1 MTDINV
7 KIGLHKEKWI
17 VDLQLNCIVGLQ
29 KMIDYSP
36 HTKYTA
42 QKIQDKVTRGAY
54 FYSSFSIDDGIG
66 STTNIKKL
74 IEKLT
79 LRYDL
84 NLTSRQRNYRLK
96 TGKPI
101 ADLIV
106 QDVIYENRW
115 QFILLITTPNS
126 HKHSKQI
133 SPPNEEQKQIGK
145 DKIFEIE
152 ELSFSRE
159 NIIAETD
166 LIHNYFND
174 DEAFQFVMSKPYLE
188 LDFAGCSAELIRMT
202 HKKYKSNSDKF
213 YKTPSKPFS
222 WTWRWKK
229 EVIAKKK
236 SDLVSIINRYV
247 SQTNKVKPIEDLV
260 KWQSYFQTYAVFR
273 GMRQQVGRLYALGKL
288 FLYSRS
294 KQRWDDQNLPTLKL
308 YFLPRLELYAES
320 YEEYCLRREIYTNF
334 DLELPR
340 YISLTLDMDKVIN
353 FVDKMEKK
361 QHS

>member
-1 MTDINV
+1 
-7 KIGLHKEKWI
+7 
-17 VDLQLNCIVGLQ
+17 
-29 KMIDYSP
+29 MIDYSP

-54 FYSSFSIDDGIG
+54 FYSSFSIDNGIG

-79 LRYDL
+79 DRYDL

-106 QDVIYENRW
+106 QDVMYENRW
-115 QFILLITTPNS
+115 LFILLITTPNS
-126 HKHSKQI
+126 HKHSKQPI
-133 SPPNEEQKQIGK
+133 HSTEQQKQFGK
-145 DKIFEIE
+145 DKIIEIE

-159 NIIAETD
+159 LIIAETD
-166 LIHNYFND
+166 LVHDYFKD
-174 DEAFQFVMSKPYLE
+174 GEVLKFVMSKPYLE
-188 LDFAGCSAELIRMT
+188 LDFAGCSAELVRMT

-213 YKTPSKPFS
+213 YKMPSKPFS

-229 EVIAKKK
+229 EVVAKKK
-236 SDLVSIINRYV
+236 MDLVNIINRYV
-247 SQTNKVKPIEDLV
+247 SQTNKAKPIEDLV

-273 GMRQQVGRLYALGKL
+273 GMRQQVGRLYTLGKL

-294 KQRWDDQNLPTLKL
+294 KKRWDDENLPNLKL
-308 YFLPRLELYAES
+308 YFLPRLGLYAEN
-320 YEEYCLRREIYTNF
+320 YDEYFLRREIYINY
-334 DLELPR
+334 DVELPR
-340 YISLTLDMDKVIN
+340 RLAQNCDWTEIDNFLTNIVSHDVN
-353 FVDKMEKK
+353 F
-361 QHS
+361 

>member
-1 MTDINV
+1 
-7 KIGLHKEKWI
+7 
-17 VDLQLNCIVGLQ
+17 
-29 KMIDYSP
+29 MIDYSP
-36 HTKYTA
+36 HTKYAA

-54 FYSSFSIDDGIG
+54 FYSLFSIDDGIG

-126 HKHSKQI
+126 HKHSKQPI
-133 SPPNEEQKQIGK
+133 HSTEQQKQIGK
-145 DKIFEIE
+145 DKIFEMD
-152 ELSFSRE
+152 ELAFSRE
-159 NIIAETD
+159 HILAETD
-166 LIHNYFND
+166 LIHSYFND
-174 DEAFQFVMSKPYLE
+174 DEALKFVMSKPYLE
-188 LDFAGCSAELIRMT
+188 LDFAGCSAELVRMT

-213 YKTPSKPFS
+213 YRTPSKPFS

-229 EVIAKKK
+229 DVIAKKK
-236 SDLVSIINRYV
+236 TDLVNIINRYV
-247 SQTNKVKPIEDLV
+247 SQTNKTKSIEDLIA
-260 KWQSYFQTYAVFR
+260 WQSYFQSFAVFR

-288 FLYSRS
+288 FLYSRG
-294 KQRWDDQNLPTLKL
+294 KQRWDDSNLPILKL
-308 YFLPRLELYAES
+308 YFVPRYKTYADS
-320 YEEYCLRREIYTNF
+320 FEEYEIRREVYKNF
-334 DLELPR
+334 GREIPREISIKKDLDLLVKF
-340 YISLTLDMDKVIN
+340 IDGLD
-353 FVDKMEKK
+353 
-361 QHS
+361 

>member
-1 MTDINV
+1 
-7 KIGLHKEKWI
+7 
-17 VDLQLNCIVGLQ
+17 
-29 KMIDYSP
+29 MIDYSP

-54 FYSSFSIDDGIG
+54 FYSSFSIDDGIS

-74 IEKLT
+74 IDKLT
-79 LRYDL
+79 VRYDL
-84 NLTSRQRNYRLK
+84 NLTSRQRNHRLK

-126 HKHSKQI
+126 HRHSKQPI
-133 SPPNEEQKQIGK
+133 HSTEQQKQIGK

-159 NIIAETD
+159 NILTETS
-166 LIHNYFND
+166 LIHDYFND
-174 DEAFQFVMSKPYLE
+174 DEVLKFVMSKSYLE
-188 LDFAGCSAELIRMT
+188 LDFAGCSAELVRMT

-213 YKTPSKPFS
+213 YRTPSKPFS

-229 EVIAKKK
+229 DVIAKKK
-236 SDLVSIINRYV
+236 TDLVSIINRYV
-247 SQTNKVKPIEDLV
+247 SQTNKSNAIEDLV

-273 GMRQQVGRLYALGKL
+273 GMRQQVGRLYTLGKL
-288 FLYSRS
+288 FLYSRG
-294 KQRWDDQNLPTLKL
+294 KQRWDDSNLPTLKL
-308 YFLPRLELYAES
+308 YFAPRYETYAEI
-320 YEEYCLRREIYTNF
+320 YDEYCLRREIYINF
-334 DLELPR
+334 NSELPR
-340 YISLTLDMDKVIN
+340 QLACKPDWSEIQQYLDQLED
-353 FVDKMEKK
+353 
-361 QHS
+361 

>member
-1 MTDINV
+1 
-7 KIGLHKEKWI
+7 
-17 VDLQLNCIVGLQ
+17 
-29 KMIDYSP
+29 MIDYSP

-126 HKHSKQI
+126 HRHSKQPI
-133 SPPNEEQKQIGK
+133 HATEQLKQIGK
-145 DKIFEIE
+145 DKIFELE
-152 ELSFSRE
+152 DLSFSRE
-159 NIIAETD
+159 NIIAETN
-166 LIHNYFND
+166 LIHSYFND
-174 DEAFQFVMSKPYLE
+174 DEVLKFIMSKPYLE
-188 LDFAGCSAELIRMT
+188 LDFAGCSAELVRMT

-213 YKTPSKPFS
+213 YRTPIKPFS

-236 SDLVSIINRYV
+236 TDLVNTINRYV
-247 SQTNKVKPIEDLV
+247 SQPNKAKPIEDLV

-273 GMRQQVGRLYALGKL
+273 GMRQQVGRLYTLGKL
-288 FLYSRS
+288 FLYSRG
-294 KQRWDDQNLPTLKL
+294 KQRWDDQKLPTLKL
-308 YFLPRLELYAES
+308 YFAPRYEIYAES
-320 YEEYCLRREIYTNF
+320 YDEYYLRREVYINY
-334 DLELPR
+334 DIEVPR
-340 YISLTLDMDKVIN
+340 EIVLSRDWNQIEQFLKDT
-353 FVDKMEKK
+353 
-361 QHS
+361 

>member
-1 MTDINV
+1 MT
-7 KIGLHKEKWI
+7 
-17 VDLQLNCIVGLQ
+17 

-79 LRYDL
+79 DRYDL

-126 HKHSKQI
+126 HRHSKQPI
-133 SPPNEEQKQIGK
+133 HSNEQQEQIGK
-145 DKIFEIE
+145 DKIYEME
-152 ELSFSRE
+152 ELSFSKE
-159 NIIAETD
+159 DIIAETN
-166 LIHNYFND
+166 LIHSYFDD
-174 DEAFQFVMSKPYLE
+174 DEGLKFVMSKPYLE
-188 LDFAGCSAELIRMT
+188 LDFAGSSAELVRMT
-202 HKKYKSNSDKF
+202 HKKYKSHSDKF
-213 YKTPSKPFS
+213 YRTPSKPFS

-229 EVIAKKK
+229 EVVAKKK
-236 SDLVSIINRYV
+236 TDLVNIINRYV
-247 SQTNKVKPIEDLV
+247 SQTNKAKPIEDLN
-260 KWQSYFQTYAVFR
+260 KWQSYFQTYAVFK
-273 GMRQQVGRLYALGKL
+273 GMRQQVGRLYTLGKL
-288 FLYSRS
+288 FLYSRG
-294 KQRWDDQNLPTLKL
+294 KQRWDDANLPTLQL
-308 YFLPRLELYAES
+308 YFAPRFETYAES
-320 YEEYCLRREIYTNF
+320 YDEYCLRRDIYINF
-334 DLELPR
+334 NVELPR
-340 YISLTLDMDKVIN
+340 EIILTNDWNIIN
-353 FVDKMEKK
+353 EYLE
-361 QHS
+361 

>member
-1 MTDINV
+1 
-7 KIGLHKEKWI
+7 
-17 VDLQLNCIVGLQ
+17 
-29 KMIDYSP
+29 MIDYSP

-74 IEKLT
+74 IDKLT
-79 LRYDL
+79 VRYDL

-126 HKHSKQI
+126 HKHSKQPI
-133 SPPNEEQKQIGK
+133 HSAEQQKQIGK

-159 NIIAETD
+159 HIIAEID
-166 LIHNYFND
+166 LIHDYFKD
-174 DEAFQFVMSKPYLE
+174 DEVLNFIMSKPYLE
-188 LDFAGCSAELIRMT
+188 LDFAGCSAELVRMT

-213 YKTPSKPFS
+213 YRTPSKPFS

-229 EVIAKKK
+229 DVIAKKK
-236 SDLVSIINRYV
+236 TDLVNIINRYV
-247 SQTNKVKPIEDLV
+247 SQSNKAKSIEDVV

-273 GMRQQVGRLYALGKL
+273 GMRQQVGRLYTLGKI

-294 KQRWDDQNLPTLKL
+294 KQRWDDQELPTLKL
-308 YFLPRLELYAES
+308 YFIPRYETYSES
-320 YEEYCLRREIYTNF
+320 YDEYCLRREIYINF
-334 DLELPR
+334 NVELPR
-340 YISLTLDMDKVIN
+340 EIILTNDWNIIN
-353 FVDKMEKK
+353 EYLE
-361 QHS
+361 

>member
-1 MTDINV
+1 
-7 KIGLHKEKWI
+7 
-17 VDLQLNCIVGLQ
+17 
-29 KMIDYSP
+29 MIDYSP

-126 HKHSKQI
+126 HRHSKQPI
-133 SPPNEEQKQIGK
+133 HSTEHQKQIGK
-145 DKIFEIE
+145 DKIFEME

-159 NIIAETD
+159 HIIAETD
-166 LIHNYFND
+166 LIHRYFND
-174 DEAFQFVMSKPYLE
+174 DEVLKFVMSKPYLE
-188 LDFAGCSAELIRMT
+188 LDFAGCSAELVRMT
-202 HKKYKSNSDKF
+202 HKKYRSNLDKF
-213 YKTPSKPFS
+213 YRTPSKPFS

-229 EVIAKKK
+229 DIVAKKK
-236 SDLVSIINRYV
+236 TDLVNIINRYV
-247 SQTNKVKPIEDLV
+247 SQTNNAKPIEDLV

-273 GMRQQVGRLYALGKL
+273 GMRQQVGRLYTLGKL
-288 FLYSRS
+288 FLYSRG
-294 KQRWDDQNLPTLKL
+294 KQRWDEHNLPTLKL

-320 YEEYCLRREIYTNF
+320 YDEYCLRREIYINY
-334 DLELPR
+334 DVELPR
-340 YISLTLDMDKVIN
+340 KLSQNFDWTGIDNFLTNNVSHDVK
-353 FVDKMEKK
+353 F
-361 QHS
+361 

>member
-1 MTDINV
+1 
-7 KIGLHKEKWI
+7 
-17 VDLQLNCIVGLQ
+17 
-29 KMIDYSP
+29 MIDYSP

-54 FYSSFSIDDGIG
+54 FYSSFSIDDGIS

-79 LRYDL
+79 IRYDL

-126 HKHSKQI
+126 HKHSKQ
-133 SPPNEEQKQIGK
+133 PVHPTEQQEQIGK
-145 DKIFEIE
+145 DKIYEME

-159 NIIAETD
+159 NIIAEID

-174 DEAFQFVMSKPYLE
+174 DEVLKFVMSKPYLE
-188 LDFAGCSAELIRMT
+188 LDFAGCSAELVRMT
-202 HKKYKSNSDKF
+202 HKKYKVNSDKF

-236 SDLVSIINRYV
+236 TDLVNIINRYV
-247 SQTNKVKPIEDLV
+247 SQPNKAKPIEDLV
-260 KWQSYFQTYAVFR
+260 KWQSFFQTYAVFR
-273 GMRQQVGRLYALGKL
+273 GMRQQVGRLYTLGKL
-288 FLYSRS
+288 FLYSRG
-294 KQRWDDQNLPTLKL
+294 KQRWDDSNLPTLKL
-308 YFLPRLELYAES
+308 YFAPRYEIYAES
-320 YEEYCLRREIYTNF
+320 YDEYCLRREIYINF

-340 YISLTLDMDKVIN
+340 EMASTPDWNKI
-353 FVDKMEKK
+353 EKFLA
-361 QHS
+361 QT

>member
-1 MTDINV
+1 
-7 KIGLHKEKWI
+7 
-17 VDLQLNCIVGLQ
+17 
-29 KMIDYSP
+29 MIDYSP

-74 IEKLT
+74 IDKLT
-79 LRYDL
+79 VRYDL

-126 HKHSKQI
+126 HKHSKQPI
-133 SPPNEEQKQIGK
+133 HSTEQQKQIGK
-145 DKIFEIE
+145 DKIFEME
-152 ELSFSRE
+152 ELSFSKE
-159 NIIAETD
+159 HIIAETN

-174 DEAFQFVMSKPYLE
+174 DESLKFIMSKPYLE
-188 LDFAGCSAELIRMT
+188 LDFAGCSAELVRMT

-213 YKTPSKPFS
+213 YRTPSKPFS

-236 SDLVSIINRYV
+236 TDLVNIINRYV
-247 SQTNKVKPIEDLV
+247 SQPNKAKPIEDLN

-273 GMRQQVGRLYALGKL
+273 GMRQQVGRLYTLGKL
-288 FLYSRS
+288 FLYSRG
-294 KQRWDDQNLPTLKL
+294 KQRWDDENLPILKL
-308 YFLPRLELYAES
+308 YFLPRFELYAEN
-320 YEEYCLRREIYTNF
+320 YEEYCLRREIYINF
-334 DLELPR
+334 GKELP
-340 YISLTLDMDKVIN
+340 
-353 FVDKMEKK
+353 KK
-361 QHS
+361 LSKDRSWGRIEEFLKQTN

>member
-1 MTDINV
+1 
-7 KIGLHKEKWI
+7 
-17 VDLQLNCIVGLQ
+17 
-29 KMIDYSP
+29 MIDYSP

-54 FYSSFSIDDGIG
+54 FYSSFSIDNGIG

-126 HKHSKQI
+126 HRHSKQLI
-133 SPPNEEQKQIGK
+133 HSKEQQEQIGK

-152 ELSFSRE
+152 ELSFSKE

-166 LIHNYFND
+166 LIHRYFND
-174 DEAFQFVMSKPYLE
+174 DESLQFVMSKPYLE
-188 LDFAGCSAELIRMT
+188 LDFAGCSAELVRMT

-213 YKTPSKPFS
+213 YRTPSKPFS

-229 EVIAKKK
+229 EVVAKKK
-236 SDLVSIINRYV
+236 MDLVNIITRYV
-247 SQTNKVKPIEDLV
+247 SQTNKAKPIEDLV

-273 GMRQQVGRLYALGKL
+273 GMRQQVGRLYTLGKL

-294 KQRWDDQNLPTLKL
+294 KQRWDDQKLPILKL

-320 YEEYCLRREIYTNF
+320 YDEYCLRRDIYVHF
-334 DLELPR
+334 GKELPR
-340 YISLTLDMDKVIN
+340 KLSKTEQWNEIDDFLNAI
-353 FVDKMEKK
+353 
-361 QHS
+361 

>member
-1 MTDINV
+1 
-7 KIGLHKEKWI
+7 
-17 VDLQLNCIVGLQ
+17 
-29 KMIDYSP
+29 MIDYSP

-54 FYSSFSIDDGIG
+54 FYSSFSIDNGIG

-79 LRYDL
+79 IRYDL

-115 QFILLITTPNS
+115 LFILLITTPNS
-126 HKHSKQI
+126 HKHSKQ
-133 SPPNEEQKQIGK
+133 PVHPTEQHKQIGK
-145 DKIFEIE
+145 DKIIEME

-166 LIHNYFND
+166 LIHNYFKD
-174 DEAFQFVMSKPYLE
+174 GEVLKFVMSQPYLE
-188 LDFAGCSAELIRMT
+188 LDFAGCSAELVRMT
-202 HKKYKSNSDKF
+202 HKKYKANSDKF

-236 SDLVSIINRYV
+236 TDLVNIINRYV
-247 SQTNKVKPIEDLV
+247 SQPNKAKPIEDLV
-260 KWQSYFQTYAVFR
+260 KWQSFFQTYAVFR
-273 GMRQQVGRLYALGKL
+273 GMRQQVGRLYTLGKL
-288 FLYSRS
+288 FLYSRG
-294 KQRWDDQNLPTLKL
+294 KQRWDDLSLPILKL
-308 YFLPRLELYAES
+308 YFLPRLELYADS
-320 YEEYCLRREIYTNF
+320 YEEYCLRREIYINY
-334 DLELPR
+334 DIELPR
-340 YISLTLDMDKVIN
+340 RLSQNCDWNKIDSFLSNIKD
-353 FVDKMEKK
+353 
-361 QHS
+361 S

>member
-1 MTDINV
+1 
-7 KIGLHKEKWI
+7 
-17 VDLQLNCIVGLQ
+17 
-29 KMIDYSP
+29 MIDYSP

-54 FYSSFSIDDGIG
+54 FYSTFSIDDGIS

-115 QFILLITTPNS
+115 QFILLITTLNS
-126 HKHSKQI
+126 HRHSKQPI
-133 SPPNEEQKQIGK
+133 HSTEQKKQIGK

-152 ELSFSRE
+152 ELSFSSE
-159 NIIAETD
+159 HISAETD
-166 LIHNYFND
+166 LIHSYFND
-174 DEAFQFVMSKPYLE
+174 DEALKFVMTKPYLE
-188 LDFAGCSAELIRMT
+188 LDFAGCSAELVRMT
-202 HKKYKSNSDKF
+202 HKKYKPNIDKF
-213 YKTPSKPFS
+213 YRTPSKPFS

-236 SDLVSIINRYV
+236 RDLVNIINCYV
-247 SQTNKVKPIEDLV
+247 SQTNKAKPIEDLN

-273 GMRQQVGRLYALGKL
+273 GMRQQVGRLYTLGKL

-294 KQRWDDQNLPTLKL
+294 KRRWDDGNLPILKL
-308 YFLPRLELYAES
+308 YFLPRLELYAQC
-320 YEEYCLRREIYTNF
+320 YDEYCLRREIYINY

-340 YISLTLDMDKVIN
+340 ELAQNCDWNEIDDFLNLT
-353 FVDKMEKK
+353 
-361 QHS
+361 

>member
-1 MTDINV
+1 
-7 KIGLHKEKWI
+7 
-17 VDLQLNCIVGLQ
+17 
-29 KMIDYSP
+29 MIDYSP

-54 FYSSFSIDDGIG
+54 FYSSFSIDDGIN

-84 NLTSRQRNYRLK
+84 NLTSRQRHYRLK

-115 QFILLITTPNS
+115 QFILLITTPDS
-126 HKHSKQI
+126 HRHSKQPI
-133 SPPNEEQKQIGK
+133 HSTEQQKQIGK
-145 DKIFEIE
+145 DKIIKVE

-159 NIIAETD
+159 QILAETD
-166 LIHNYFND
+166 LIHSYFND
-174 DEAFQFVMSKPYLE
+174 DESLKFVISKPYLD
-188 LDFAGCSAELIRMT
+188 LDFAGYSAELVRMT
-202 HKKYKSNSDKF
+202 HKKYKPNTDKF

-229 EVIAKKK
+229 EVVAKKK
-236 SDLVSIINRYV
+236 MDLVNIINRYV
-247 SQTNKVKPIEDLV
+247 SQTNKAKPIEDLV

-273 GMRQQVGRLYALGKL
+273 GMRQQVGRLYTLGKL

-294 KQRWDDQNLPTLKL
+294 KQRWDDQKLPILKL

-320 YEEYCLRREIYTNF
+320 YDEYCLRRDIYVHF
-334 DLELPR
+334 GKELPR
-340 YISLTLDMDKVIN
+340 KLSKTEQWNEIDDFLNVN
-353 FVDKMEKK
+353 
-361 QHS
+361 

>member
-1 MTDINV
+1 
-7 KIGLHKEKWI
+7 
-17 VDLQLNCIVGLQ
+17 
-29 KMIDYSP
+29 MIDYSP

-79 LRYDL
+79 IRYDL

-126 HKHSKQI
+126 HKHSKQPI
-133 SPPNEEQKQIGK
+133 HSTEQQKQIGK
-145 DKIFEIE
+145 DKIFEVE
-152 ELSFSRE
+152 ELSFSRD
-159 NIIAETD
+159 NIIAETN
-166 LIHNYFND
+166 LIHSYFND
-174 DEAFQFVMSKPYLE
+174 DEVLKFVMSKPYLE
-188 LDFAGCSAELIRMT
+188 LDFAGCSAELVRMT

-229 EVIAKKK
+229 EVVAKKK
-236 SDLVSIINRYV
+236 TDLVNIINRYV
-247 SQTNKVKPIEDLV
+247 SQTNKSKAIEDLV

-273 GMRQQVGRLYALGKL
+273 GMRQQVGRLYTLGKL
-288 FLYSRS
+288 FLYSCG
-294 KQRWDDQNLPTLKL
+294 KQRWDDQKLPTLKL
-308 YFLPRLELYAES
+308 YFAPRYKTYAES
-320 YEEYCLRREIYTNF
+320 YDEYCIRRDIYTHF
-334 DLELPR
+334 GKELPR
-340 YISLTLDMDKVIN
+340 EIAKEGDWRKIEEFLV
-353 FVDKMEKK
+353 
-361 QHS
+361 

>member
-1 MTDINV
+1 
-7 KIGLHKEKWI
+7 
-17 VDLQLNCIVGLQ
+17 
-29 KMIDYSP
+29 MIDYSP

-126 HKHSKQI
+126 HQHSKQPI
-133 SPPNEEQKQIGK
+133 APIEQQKQIGK
-145 DKIFEIE
+145 DKIFEME
-152 ELSFSRE
+152 ELSFSKE
-159 NIIAETD
+159 HIIAETN

-174 DEAFQFVMSKPYLE
+174 DESLKFIMSKPYLE
-188 LDFAGCSAELIRMT
+188 LDFAGCSAELVRMT

-213 YKTPSKPFS
+213 YRTPSKPFS

-236 SDLVSIINRYV
+236 TDLVNIINRYV
-247 SQTNKVKPIEDLV
+247 SQPNKTKPIEDLA

-273 GMRQQVGRLYALGKL
+273 GMRQQVGRLYTLGKL

-294 KQRWDDQNLPTLKL
+294 KQKWEDQKLPILTL

-320 YEEYCLRREIYTNF
+320 YDEYSLRRDIYINF
-334 DLELPR
+334 DKELPR
-340 YISLTLDMDKVIN
+340 EFCISSDWDLIFKFI
-353 FVDKMEKK
+353 EKE
-361 QHS
+361 

>member
-1 MTDINV
+1 
-7 KIGLHKEKWI
+7 
-17 VDLQLNCIVGLQ
+17 
-29 KMIDYSP
+29 MIDYSP

-159 NIIAETD
+159 DIIAETN
-166 LIHNYFND
+166 LIRRYFND
-174 DEAFQFVMSKPYLE
+174 DEVLKFVMSKPYLE
-188 LDFAGCSAELIRMT
+188 LDFAGCSAELVRMT
-202 HKKYKSNSDKF
+202 HKTYKSNSEKF
-213 YKTPSKPFS
+213 YRTPSKPFS

-236 SDLVSIINRYV
+236 TDLVNIMNRYV
-247 SQTNKVKPIEDLV
+247 SQTNKAQPIEDLV

-273 GMRQQVGRLYALGKL
+273 GMRQQVGRLYTLGKL
-288 FLYSRS
+288 FLYSRD
-294 KQRWDDQNLPTLKL
+294 KQRWDDSNLPTLKL
-308 YFLPRLELYAES
+308 YFAPRYETYAES
-320 YEEYCLRREIYTNF
+320 YGEYCLRRGIYINY
-334 DLELPR
+334 DVELPR
-340 YISLTLDMDKVIN
+340 RLAQNCDWNKIDSFLSN
-353 FVDKMEKK
+353 FKDSKE
-361 QHS
+361 

>member
-1 MTDINV
+1 
-7 KIGLHKEKWI
+7 
-17 VDLQLNCIVGLQ
+17 
-29 KMIDYSP
+29 MIDYSP

-54 FYSSFSIDDGIG
+54 FYSSFSIDNGIG

-79 LRYDL
+79 DRYDL

-106 QDVIYENRW
+106 QDVMYENRW
-115 QFILLITTPNS
+115 LFILLITTPNS
-126 HKHSKQI
+126 HKHSKQPI
-133 SPPNEEQKQIGK
+133 HSTEQQKQFGK

-159 NIIAETD
+159 LVIAETD
-166 LIHNYFND
+166 LVHDYFKD
-174 DEAFQFVMSKPYLE
+174 DEVLKSVMSKPYLE
-188 LDFAGCSAELIRMT
+188 LDFAGCSAELVRMT

-229 EVIAKKK
+229 EVVAKKK
-236 SDLVSIINRYV
+236 IDLVNIINRYV
-247 SQTNKVKPIEDLV
+247 SQTNKAKPIEDLA

-273 GMRQQVGRLYALGKL
+273 GMRQQVGRLYTLGKL
-288 FLYSRS
+288 FLYSRG
-294 KQRWDDQNLPTLKL
+294 KQRWDDENLPTLKL
-308 YFLPRLELYAES
+308 YFAPRYDKYADS
-320 YEEYCLRREIYTNF
+320 YEEYYLKREIYLNF
-334 DLELPR
+334 DKELPR
-340 YISLTLDMDKVIN
+340 DISSKLDMHKVIEFLDN
-353 FVDKMEKK
+353 DRD
-361 QHS
+361 

>member
-1 MTDINV
+1 
-7 KIGLHKEKWI
+7 
-17 VDLQLNCIVGLQ
+17 
-29 KMIDYSP
+29 MIDYSP

-115 QFILLITTPNS
+115 QFILLLTTPNS
-126 HKHSKQI
+126 HRHSKQPI
-133 SPPNEEQKQIGK
+133 RSNEQQEQIGK
-145 DKIFEIE
+145 DKIYEME
-152 ELSFSRE
+152 ELSFSKE
-159 NIIAETD
+159 NIIAEID

-174 DEAFQFVMSKPYLE
+174 DEVLKFVMSKPYLE
-188 LDFAGCSAELIRMT
+188 LDFAGCSAELVRMT
-202 HKKYKSNSDKF
+202 HKKYKPNSDKF
-213 YKTPSKPFS
+213 YRTPSKPFS

-229 EVIAKKK
+229 DVIAKKK
-236 SDLVSIINRYV
+236 TDLVNIINRYV
-247 SQTNKVKPIEDLV
+247 SQSNKAKSIEDVV

-273 GMRQQVGRLYALGKL
+273 GMRQQVGRLYTLGKL

-294 KQRWDDQNLPTLKL
+294 KQRWDDQELPTLKL
-308 YFLPRLELYAES
+308 CFLPRLELYAES
-320 YEEYCLRREIYTNF
+320 YEEYCLRREIYINY
-334 DLELPR
+334 DVELPR
-340 YISLTLDMDKVIN
+340 RLAQNCDWNEIDKFLN
-353 FVDKMEKK
+353 PT
-361 QHS
+361 

>member
-1 MTDINV
+1 
-7 KIGLHKEKWI
+7 
-17 VDLQLNCIVGLQ
+17 
-29 KMIDYSP
+29 MIDYSP

-54 FYSSFSIDDGIG
+54 FYSSFSIDNGIG

-79 LRYDL
+79 IRYDL

-126 HKHSKQI
+126 HKHSKQ
-133 SPPNEEQKQIGK
+133 PVHPTEQHKQIGK
-145 DKIFEIE
+145 DKIIEME

-166 LIHNYFND
+166 LIHNYFKD
-174 DEAFQFVMSKPYLE
+174 GEVLKFVMSKPYLE
-188 LDFAGCSAELIRMT
+188 LDFAGCSAELVRMT
-202 HKKYKSNSDKF
+202 HKKYKANSDKF

-229 EVIAKKK
+229 EVVAKKK
-236 SDLVSIINRYV
+236 TDLVNIINRYV
-247 SQTNKVKPIEDLV
+247 SQPNKAKPIEDIV

-273 GMRQQVGRLYALGKL
+273 GMRQQVGRLYTLGKL
-288 FLYSRS
+288 FLYSRG
-294 KQRWDDQNLPTLKL
+294 KQRWDDLSLPTLKL
-308 YFLPRLELYAES
+308 YFAPRYEKYADS
-320 YEEYCLRREIYTNF
+320 YEEYYLKREIYLNF
-334 DLELPR
+334 DKELPR
-340 YISLTLDMDKVIN
+340 DISSKLDMHKVIEFLDN
-353 FVDKMEKK
+353 DRD
-361 QHS
+361 

>member
-1 MTDINV
+1 
-7 KIGLHKEKWI
+7 
-17 VDLQLNCIVGLQ
+17 
-29 KMIDYSP
+29 MIDYSP

-54 FYSSFSIDDGIG
+54 FYSSFSIDNGIG

-79 LRYDL
+79 DRYDL

-126 HKHSKQI
+126 HRHSKQPI
-133 SPPNEEQKQIGK
+133 HANEQQEQIGK
-145 DKIFEIE
+145 DKIIEME

-159 NIIAETD
+159 LVIAETD
-166 LIHNYFND
+166 LVHDYFKD
-174 DEAFQFVMSKPYLE
+174 GEVLKFVMSKPYLE
-188 LDFAGCSAELIRMT
+188 LDFAGCSAELVRMT

-213 YKTPSKPFS
+213 YRTPSKPFS

-229 EVIAKKK
+229 EVVAKKK
-236 SDLVSIINRYV
+236 IDLVNIINRYV
-247 SQTNKVKPIEDLV
+247 SQTNKAKPIEDLV

-273 GMRQQVGRLYALGKL
+273 GMRQQVGRLYTLGKL

-294 KQRWDDQNLPTLKL
+294 KQRWDDQKLPILKL

-320 YEEYCLRREIYTNF
+320 YDEYCLRRDIYVH
-334 DLELPR
+334 LGKELPR
-340 YISLTLDMDKVIN
+340 KLSKTEQWNEIDDFLNAI
-353 FVDKMEKK
+353 
-361 QHS
+361 

>member
-1 MTDINV
+1 
-7 KIGLHKEKWI
+7 
-17 VDLQLNCIVGLQ
+17 
-29 KMIDYSP
+29 MIDYSP

-66 STTNIKKL
+66 LTTNIQKL

-79 LRYDL
+79 IRYDL

-126 HKHSKQI
+126 HKHSKQSI
-133 SPPNEEQKQIGK
+133 HATEQQKQIGK

-152 ELSFSRE
+152 DLSFSRE
-159 NIIAETD
+159 LIIAETD
-166 LIHNYFND
+166 LVHNYFKD
-174 DEAFQFVMSKPYLE
+174 DEVLKFVMSKPYLE
-188 LDFAGCSAELIRMT
+188 LDFAGCSAELVRMT
-202 HKKYKSNSDKF
+202 HKKYKSNSEKF
-213 YKTPSKPFS
+213 YRTPSKLFS

-236 SDLVSIINRYV
+236 TDLVNIINRYV
-247 SQTNKVKPIEDLV
+247 SQPNKAKPIEDLI

-273 GMRQQVGRLYALGKL
+273 GMRQQVGRLYTLGKL
-288 FLYSRS
+288 FFFSRT
-294 KQRWDDQNLPTLKL
+294 KQRWDDGNLPILKL
-308 YFLPRLELYAES
+308 YFAPRYETYADS
-320 YEEYCLRREIYTNF
+320 YEEYYLRREIYINY
-334 DLELPR
+334 DVEVPR
-340 YISLTLDMDKVIN
+340 EIILSKEWNKIEMYLS
-353 FVDKMEKK
+353 
-361 QHS
+361 

>member
-1 MTDINV
+1 
-7 KIGLHKEKWI
+7 
-17 VDLQLNCIVGLQ
+17 
-29 KMIDYSP
+29 MIDYSP

-79 LRYDL
+79 IRYDL

-126 HKHSKQI
+126 HRHSKQPI
-133 SPPNEEQKQIGK
+133 DSTEQQRQIGK
-145 DKIFEIE
+145 DKILEIE

-159 NIIAETD
+159 HIIGETD
-166 LIHNYFND
+166 LIHSYFND
-174 DEAFQFVMSKPYLE
+174 DEVLKFVMSKPYLE
-188 LDFAGCSAELIRMT
+188 LDFAGCSAELVRMT

-213 YKTPSKPFS
+213 YRTPSKPFS
-222 WTWRWKK
+222 WTWRWRKD
-229 EVIAKKK
+229 VIAKKK
-236 SDLVSIINRYV
+236 TDLVNIINRYV
-247 SQTNKVKPIEDLV
+247 SQTNKMKPLEDLI

-273 GMRQQVGRLYALGKL
+273 GMRQQVGRLYTLGKL

-294 KQRWDDQNLPTLKL
+294 KQRWDDQNLPILKL

-320 YEEYCLRREIYTNF
+320 YDEYCLRRDIYVHF
-334 DLELPR
+334 GKELPR
-340 YISLTLDMDKVIN
+340 ELSQTEQWNEIDEFLN
-353 FVDKMEKK
+353 EN
-361 QHS
+361 

>member
-1 MTDINV
+1 
-7 KIGLHKEKWI
+7 
-17 VDLQLNCIVGLQ
+17 
-29 KMIDYSP
+29 MIDYSP

-79 LRYDL
+79 IRYDL

-126 HKHSKQI
+126 HKHSKQ
-133 SPPNEEQKQIGK
+133 PVHPTEQYKQIGK
-145 DKIFEIE
+145 DKIYEME
-152 ELSFSRE
+152 ELSFTRE

-166 LIHNYFND
+166 LVHDYFRD
-174 DEAFQFVMSKPYLE
+174 DEVLKFVMSKPYLE
-188 LDFAGCSAELIRMT
+188 LDFAGCSAELVRMT

-229 EVIAKKK
+229 EFIAKKK
-236 SDLVSIINRYV
+236 TDLVSIINRYI
-247 SQTNKVKPIEDLV
+247 SQTNKTKTIEDLV

-273 GMRQQVGRLYALGKL
+273 GMRQQVGRLYTLGKL
-288 FLYSRS
+288 FLYSRC
-294 KQRWDDQNLPTLKL
+294 KQRWDDQELPTLKL
-308 YFLPRLELYAES
+308 YFAQRYETYADS
-320 YEEYCLRREIYTNF
+320 YEEYCLRREIYINY
-334 DLELPR
+334 DIELPR
-340 YISLTLDMDKVIN
+340 ELAQNCEWNEIDHFLNATGC
-353 FVDKMEKK
+353 F
-361 QHS
+361 

>member
-79 LRYDL
+79 LRYDF

>member
-1 MTDINV
+1 
-7 KIGLHKEKWI
+7 
-17 VDLQLNCIVGLQ
+17 
-29 KMIDYSP
+29 MIDYSP

-54 FYSSFSIDDGIG
+54 FYSSFSIDNGIG

-79 LRYDL
+79 IRYDL
-84 NLTSRQRNYRLK
+84 NLTSRQRNYHLK

-126 HKHSKQI
+126 HKHSKQ
-133 SPPNEEQKQIGK
+133 PVHPTEQHKQIGK
-145 DKIFEIE
+145 DKIIEME

-166 LIHNYFND
+166 LIHNYFKD
-174 DEAFQFVMSKPYLE
+174 GEVLKFVMSKPYLE
-188 LDFAGCSAELIRMT
+188 LDFAGCSAELVRMT
-202 HKKYKSNSDKF
+202 HKKYKANSDKF

-229 EVIAKKK
+229 EVVAKKK
-236 SDLVSIINRYV
+236 TDLVNIINRYV
-247 SQTNKVKPIEDLV
+247 SQPNKAKPIEDIV

-273 GMRQQVGRLYALGKL
+273 GMRQQVGRLYTLGKL
-288 FLYSRS
+288 FLYSRG
-294 KQRWDDQNLPTLKL
+294 KQRWDDLSLPTLKL
-308 YFLPRLELYAES
+308 YFAPRYEKYADS
-320 YEEYCLRREIYTNF
+320 YEEYYLKREIYLNF
-334 DLELPR
+334 DKELPR
-340 YISLTLDMDKVIN
+340 DISSKLDMHKVIEFLDN
-353 FVDKMEKK
+353 DRD
-361 QHS
+361 

>member
-1 MTDINV
+1 
-7 KIGLHKEKWI
+7 
-17 VDLQLNCIVGLQ
+17 
-29 KMIDYSP
+29 MIDYSP

-126 HKHSKQI
+126 HKHSKQTDVSSI
-133 SPPNEEQKQIGK
+133 QKKQDGK
-145 DKIFEIE
+145 DKIIEVEDLAFDKVNLNLEIC
-152 ELSFSRE
+152 
-159 NIIAETD
+159 
-166 LIHNYFND
+166 LIHQYFKD
-174 DEAFQFVMSKPYLE
+174 DETLKFVMTKPYFE

-202 HKKYKSNSDKF
+202 HKKYKPSSDKF
-213 YKTPSKPFS
+213 YRPPKKSYS

-229 EVIAKKK
+229 ITIEKKK
-236 SDLVSIINRYV
+236 KDLLDIINRYI
-247 SQTNKVKPIEDLV
+247 SQTDKSRPIDDLI

-273 GMRQQVGRLYALGKL
+273 GMRQQVGRLYTLGKL
-288 FLYSRS
+288 FFYSRS
-294 KQRWDDQNLPTLKL
+294 KRRWDDENFSKMNL
-308 YFLPRLELYAES
+308 YFAPRYLTYSDS
-320 YEEYCLRREIYTNF
+320 YDEYTFRRAIYLNF
-334 DLELPR
+334 DKEIPRNLCIDKDWDKIDDFLENKNL
-340 YISLTLDMDKVIN
+340 YKIN
-353 FVDKMEKK
+353 
-361 QHS
+361 